1 MLVKKMLRCGVTH
14 ARSLCTYEKNNPLS
28 TTTARW
34 SSSLSLRQQLI
45 SQFCE
50 AASKQA
56 ASLGGQ
62 ILLDMGCIWDISGL
76 FRPR

>member
-1 MLVKKMLRCGVTH
+1 MLVKKMQRRGVPH
-14 ARSLCTYEKNNPLS
+14 ARSLCTYEKKIPFS

-62 ILLDMGCIWDISGL
+62 SLLDMG
-76 FRPR
+76 